1 MPDHRLMNIPD
12 SDLEMGQPY
21 TGEQSDHDFHD

>member
-12 SDLEMGQPY
+12 SNLEMGQPY